1 MASESNP
8 DIAERVRLAAE
19 AYFYGYP
26 LVYSMHEI
34 AKFPTGSNLVG
45 KPISYNQFGHGR
57 YLADPDI
64 HFVSPNNDTL
74 YTVAVCD
81 LRNGPLVLHTPD
93 THGRYYVLQ
102 FVDMWSNNFA
112 YIGRRPTGTDEARFV
127 LAAHDYAGEL
137 PADLP
142 VVHSPTGVF
151 AIVGRVAVNGA
162 ADLPA
167 AHALQDQF
175 SLTPLSVYQGSAA
188 PAPAQGLPPADARV
202 GDDLKFW
209 EEFRVALAAFP
220 PPAADAPFLEI
231 CGALGLLD
239 AESPYVSPDPILAKV
254 LMAGQKAGQDKIE
267 ELIQTTSKTANGW
280 QNTKNLFNYNTDFFE
295 IGTINAP
302 EWKIADRKTA
312 VVTRAV
318 VARAGFWGNHG
329 YEATYQVIYVDADDK
344 PLSSEHRYELRLPSV
359 PPVDAFWSLTMY
371 GVPEFYLVHN
381 VLNRYSIGSH
391 TPGLNYAAD
400 GSLTLYLQKDPP
412 GPDKEA
418 NWLPTPQS
426 GPFRPIMRL
435 YQPRQ
440 PILDDSYLLPAV
452 VRVD

>member
-1 MASESNP
+1 
-8 DIAERVRLAAE
+8 
-19 AYFYGYP
+19 
-26 LVYSMHEI
+26 
-34 AKFPTGSNLVG
+34 
-45 KPISYNQFGHGR
+45 
-57 YLADPDI
+57 
-64 HFVSPNNDTL
+64 
-74 YTVAVCD
+74 
-81 LRNGPLVLHTPD
+81 
-93 THGRYYVLQ
+93 
-102 FVDMWSNNFA
+102 
-112 YIGRRPTGTDEARFV
+112 
-127 LAAHDYAGEL
+127 
-137 PADLP
+137 
-142 VVHSPTGVF
+142 
-151 AIVGRVAVNGA
+151 
-162 ADLPA
+162 
-167 AHALQDQF
+167 LQDQF
-175 SLTPLSVYQGSAA
+175 SLTPLSVYEGGAA
-188 PAPAQGLPPADARV
+188 PTPAQGLPQADARV

-220 PPAADAPFLEI
+220 PPAADAPFLET
-231 CGALGLLD
+231 CKAFGLLD
-239 AESPYVSPDPILAKV
+239 TESPYVHPDPILAKV

-318 VARAGFWGNHG
+318 MARAGFWGNHG

-371 GVPEFYLVHN
+371 GVPEFYLVNN
-381 VLNRYSIGSH
+381 VLNRYSIGSY